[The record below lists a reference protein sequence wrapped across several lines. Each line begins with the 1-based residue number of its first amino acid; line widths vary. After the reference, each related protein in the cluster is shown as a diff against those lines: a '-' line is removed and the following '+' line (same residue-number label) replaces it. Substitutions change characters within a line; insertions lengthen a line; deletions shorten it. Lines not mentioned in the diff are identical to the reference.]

1 MVLWRRE
8 TATVDGHVGHTDEVD
23 QGLSPTQIERDPG
36 PVGARGARRIL
47 VVDDEPQIRRTLEL
61 NLAAR
66 GYDVD
71 LATTGEQALE
81 LASRRHPDL
90 VVLDLGLPGLDDT
103 KPGLVDSDLRQGH
116 VTLVN
121 VFASWCQP
129 CHVEH
134 EFLLVLANDP
144 ALKAAGVTLVGVAQ
158 KDSPEN
164 IRRFLGAAGDPYAK
178 VGLDSEG
185 RAGID
190 WGVYGVPETF
200 IVRGDGVIAYK
211 VIGPISAETLESVV
225 KPEIAK
231 AMK

>member
-1 MVLWRRE
+1 MSDAPAVSLDLRRVSL
-8 TATVDGHVGHTDEVD
+8 ALAPLIAFV
-23 QGLSPTQIERDPG
+23 
-36 PVGARGARRIL
+36 A
-47 VVDDEPQIRRTLEL
+47 
-61 NLAAR
+61 LAALLYFR
-66 GYDVD
+66 LGAGDAAR
-71 LATTGEQALE
+71 LPSALIGQA
-81 LASRRHPDL
+81 APS
-90 VVLDLGLPGLDDT
+90 LDLPGLDEK
-103 KPGLVDSDLRQGH
+103 KPGLADSDLRRGH
-116 VTLVN
+116 VTVVN

-134 EFLLVLANDP
+134 EFLLALANDP
-144 ALKAAGVTLVGVAQ
+144 ALQAKGVSLVGVAQ

-178 VGLDSEG
+178 VGLDSDG

-211 VIGPISAETLESVV
+211 VIGPMNAETLESVV

>member
-1 MVLWRRE
+1 MSDRSPAAADRPPPAEPVLALAPAPRPISYLRR
-8 TATVDGHVGHTDEVD
+8 
-23 QGLSPTQIERDPG
+23 
-36 PVGARGARRIL
+36 
-47 VVDDEPQIRRTLEL
+47 
-61 NLAAR
+61 LA
-66 GYDVD
+66 
-71 LATTGEQALE
+71 LATLPLIVFLGLATLLYLRLDAGDPARVPPTLIGQA
-81 LASRRHPDL
+81 APS
-90 VVLDLGLPGLDDT
+90 LDLPGLA
-103 KPGLVDSDLRQGH
+103 DSDLRQGH
-116 VTLVN
+116 VTVVN

-129 CHVEH
+129 CHIEH
-134 EFLLVLANDP
+134 EFLLSLANDP
-144 ALKAAGVTLVGVAQ
+144 ALKAQGVELVGVAQ

-178 VGLDSEG
+178 VGLDSDG

-211 VIGPISAETLESVV
+211 VIGPMSAETLATVV

>member
-1 MVLWRRE
+1 VSE
-8 TATVDGHVGHTDEVD
+8 GYPPTADRPATSAVAPVSLSHSRLSRF
-23 QGLSPTQIERDPG
+23 GLAILP
-36 PVGARGARRIL
+36 L
-47 VVDDEPQIRRTLEL
+47 VVFLG
-61 NLAAR
+61 LAAVLYAR
-66 GYDVD
+66 LGAGDAAR
-71 LATTGEQALE
+71 LPSALIGQA
-81 LASRRHPDL
+81 APP
-90 VVLDLGLPGLDDT
+90 LGLPGLDET

-134 EFLLVLANDP
+134 EFLLSLANDP
-144 ALKAAGVTLVGVAQ
+144 ALKAEGVALVGVAQ

-164 IRRFLGAAGDPYAK
+164 IRRFLGAAGDPYTK
-178 VGLDSEG
+178 VGLDSDG

-211 VIGPISAETLESVV
+211 VIGPISADMVESVV

>member
-1 MVLWRRE
+1 VSEGSLPTADRPPTSE
-8 TATVDGHVGHTDEVD
+8 ATVAAA
-23 QGLSPTQIERDPG
+23 GLSRSPPLF
-36 PVGARGARRIL
+36 RRFGLAILPL
-47 VVDDEPQIRRTLEL
+47 VVFLG
-61 NLAAR
+61 LAAVLYAR
-66 GYDVD
+66 LGAGDAAR
-71 LATTGEQALE
+71 LPSALIGQA
-81 LASRRHPDL
+81 APS
-90 VVLDLGLPGLDDT
+90 LGLPGLDET

-134 EFLLVLANDP
+134 EFLLSLANDP
-144 ALKAAGVTLVGVAQ
+144 ALKVAGVALVGVAQ